1 MVYCIYEILR
11 NFMIADLP
19 ICPENYL
26 ITSEGQVI
34 SKRTGRKIK
43 AFKNSSGYLVS
54 TISYNGVRKSFSV
67 HRQVLLA
74 FTPIPDHEKFDVNH
88 LDGDKTNNCLDNL
101 DWYTKSDNMKHAKWV
116 LGKRSQ
122 INYKKIRVFNSI
134 WGKIFY
140 NAHDVATFLGVH
152 IQSVYRAVEKG
163 RKTLK
168 GFELEYI

>member
-1 MVYCIYEILR
+1 
-11 NFMIADLP
+11 MIADLP
-19 ICPENYL
+19 ICPKNYL

-101 DWYTKSDNMKHAKWV
+101 DWCTKSDNMKHAKWV
-116 LGKRSQ
+116 LGKRST
-122 INYKKIRVFNSI
+122 ISYRKIRVFN
-134 WGKIFY
+134 KVFDQIFY
-140 NAHDVATFLGVH
+140 NAQDVASFLDVH
-152 IQSVYRAVEKG
+152 LQSVYRAVVKH

-168 GFELEYI
+168 RFELEYV